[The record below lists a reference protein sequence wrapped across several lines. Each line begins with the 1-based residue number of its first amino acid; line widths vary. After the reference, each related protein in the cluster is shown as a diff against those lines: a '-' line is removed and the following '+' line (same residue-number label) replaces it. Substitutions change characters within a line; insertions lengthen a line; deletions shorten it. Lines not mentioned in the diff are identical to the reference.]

1 MHYCSYCDY
10 KSNHKWVV
18 TRHMNAIHRD
28 RSTVPIEQ
36 NVPQRSGQNEYQ
48 SQDVDACIRQW
59 QEAYQNIG
67 ARYQQSEKEKA
78 EIIQYCNAQSSR
90 APTTISVGP
99 DCPKPPTTVSVPPL
113 GSTNQ
118 YGDGVGM
125 DMDNESVESDNESI
139 LDDEENE
146 ERSFWVIAEE
156 IRNTFLDLCDLRT
169 EYRQALPQLKELTE
183 KDLKLALKTYAW
195 LEATVYNDRYGLE
208 EEKREYEKGKKL
220 RGKGIDDSESE
231 GETDEE
237 SVDDPDDI
245 SVNSDTED
253 IESNGD
259 TDEEAVDDEDTAND
273 ADTEASDDEEEE
285 ESRYVNESN
294 NDDSVINGKE
304 EDDDDFWDF
313 IFEARGFIE
322 NKTMLEKY
330 VTWAKT
336 TIAVFNDYEKDQ
348 GDKAKNR
355 KQMFKDLDTVLE
367 RYEEHGVGCFEQVSN
382 RKIHSLCR
390 IAEMFADTEAIIKK
404 ANLNEYKK
412 FLKMMGPKL
421 KSYRK
426 LVDPN
431 ISIHKKR
438 SELKKAQVGTGILD
452 AAVNLLIPVA
462 TNHGKKRKFDN

>member
-1 MHYCSYCDY
+1 MTRTIHHCHLCDY
-10 KSNHKWVV
+10 KTDRKYD
-18 TRHMNAIHRD
+18 RD
-28 RSTVPIEQ
+28 RHVQKKHQSQTVENHTGSGVVQ
-36 NVPQRSGQNEYQ
+36 NAHQTGGQSMYQ
-48 SQDVDACIRQW
+48 SRDVDACIRQW

-67 ARYQQSEKEKA
+67 ARYKQSEKEKA
-78 EIIQYCNAQSSR
+78 ELIQYCNAQSSR
-90 APTTISVGP
+90 APTTVSVGP
-99 DCPKPPTTVSVPPL
+99 DYPKAPTTVSVPPL

-118 YGDGVGM
+118 YGDGVGI
-125 DMDNESVESDNESI
+125 DVDNESDIESI

-156 IRNTFLDLCDLRT
+156 IRSTFLDLCDLRT
-169 EYRQALPQLKELTE
+169 EYRQALPQLKELTG

-195 LEATVYNDRYGLE
+195 LEATVYNDRYGLLE
-208 EEKREYEKGKKL
+208 EEKEYEKGNKL

-336 TIAVFNDYEKDQ
+336 TIAVFNDYDKDQ
-348 GDKAKNR
+348 GDKAKNS
-355 KQMFKDLDTVLE
+355 KQVFKDLDTVLE
-367 RYEEHGVGCFEQVSN
+367 RYEKHGVGCFEQVSN

-390 IAEMFADTEAIIKK
+390 IAEMFADTESIIKK

-412 FLKMMGPKL
+412 FLKMMGP
-421 KSYRK
+421 
-426 LVDPN
+426 
-431 ISIHKKR
+431 
-438 SELKKAQVGTGILD
+438 
-452 AAVNLLIPVA
+452 
-462 TNHGKKRKFDN
+462 

>member
-1 MHYCSYCDY
+1 M
-10 KSNHKWVV
+10 W
-18 TRHMNAIHRD
+18 
-28 RSTVPIEQ
+28 
-36 NVPQRSGQNEYQ
+36 G
-48 SQDVDACIRQW
+48 
-59 QEAYQNIG
+59 
-67 ARYQQSEKEKA
+67 KEKP
-78 EIIQYCNAQSSR
+78 C
-90 APTTISVGP
+90 GH
-99 DCPKPPTTVSVPPL
+99 
-113 GSTNQ
+113 G
-118 YGDGVGM
+118 
-125 DMDNESVESDNESI
+125 
-139 LDDEENE
+139 
-146 ERSFWVIAEE
+146 
-156 IRNTFLDLCDLRT
+156 
-169 EYRQALPQLKELTE
+169 
-183 KDLKLALKTYAW
+183 AW
-195 LEATVYNDRYGLE
+195 GHSGTLF
-208 EEKREYEKGKKL
+208 L

-237 SVDDPDDI
+237 SVDDSDA
-245 SVNSDTED
+245 DTED

-273 ADTEASDDEEEE
+273 AVTEDTDDEEDE
-285 ESRYVNESN
+285 ESKDVNESN
-294 NDDSVINGKE
+294 NDDADINGKE
-304 EDDDDFWDF
+304 EDDDDDFWDF

-348 GDKAKNR
+348 GDKAKNS

-390 IAEMFADTEAIIKK
+390 IAEMFAETEAIIKK

-462 TNHGKKRKFDN
+462 MNHGKKRKFDN

>member
-1 MHYCSYCDY
+1 M
-10 KSNHKWVV
+10 
-18 TRHMNAIHRD
+18 
-28 RSTVPIEQ
+28 
-36 NVPQRSGQNEYQ
+36 
-48 SQDVDACIRQW
+48 
-59 QEAYQNIG
+59 
-67 ARYQQSEKEKA
+67 
-78 EIIQYCNAQSSR
+78 
-90 APTTISVGP
+90 
-99 DCPKPPTTVSVPPL
+99 
-113 GSTNQ
+113 
-118 YGDGVGM
+118 
-125 DMDNESVESDNESI
+125 
-139 LDDEENE
+139 
-146 ERSFWVIAEE
+146 
-156 IRNTFLDLCDLRT
+156 
-169 EYRQALPQLKELTE
+169 
-183 KDLKLALKTYAW
+183 
-195 LEATVYNDRYGLE
+195 
-208 EEKREYEKGKKL
+208 KRKKML

-237 SVDDPDDI
+237 SVDDDAD
-245 SVNSDTED
+245 NADTED
-253 IESNGD
+253 DSD
-259 TDEEAVDDEDTAND
+259 TDEEAVDDS
-273 ADTEASDDEEEE
+273 DTEEALDSDNESEDEEKE
-285 ESRYVNESN
+285 ESNSKDVNESN
-294 NDDSVINGKE
+294 NGK

-336 TIAVFNDYEKDQ
+336 TMAVFNDYEKDQ
-348 GDKAKNR
+348 GDKAKNS

-390 IAEMFADTEAIIKK
+390 IVEMFADTEAIIKK

-462 TNHGKKRKFDN
+462 MKHGKKRKFDN

>member
-1 MHYCSYCDY
+1 MYHCDHCNY
-10 KSNHKWVV
+10 KSERMWCMNRHTKTKHEQNHTGSGVV
-18 TRHMNAIHRD
+18 H
-28 RSTVPIEQ
+28 
-36 NVPQRSGQNEYQ
+36 NVPQTSGQNVHQTQELN
-48 SQDVDACIRQW
+48 ACIRQW

-67 ARYQQSEKEKA
+67 ARYKQSEKEKA

-99 DCPKPPTTVSVPPL
+99 DCPKAPTTVSVPPL

-169 EYRQALPQLKELTE
+169 EYRKALPQLKELTG

-208 EEKREYEKGKKL
+208 EEEKEYEKEKKM

-237 SVDDPDDI
+237 SVDDSEADTDD
-245 SVNSDTED
+245 S
-253 IESNGD
+253 ESNGD
-259 TDEEAVDDEDTAND
+259 TDEEAVDDEDNAND
-273 ADTEASDDEEEE
+273 ADTEDTDDEEEE
-285 ESRYVNESN
+285 ESKDANESN
-294 NDDSVINGKE
+294 NDDSDINGKKE

-348 GDKAKNR
+348 GDKAKNS